1 MNISAKRI
9 FYLLFFSVLLA
20 SCSTPLTE
28 LIYLNGIETGKTYEK
43 GPQPEAYRIRP
54 NDQIFVQVISDDP
67 TNVAIFNLTNT
78 QMGSVSA
85 GSSTSSMELI
95 TYLVNEEGKIAFPQ
109 LGDLQVGGLTVEEVT
124 ATVQKGVNNY
134 LEGASVFVKLVNR
147 SITVLGEVI
156 QPGQKPMVKNQLTI
170 FEALGTAGGLN
181 DWGNR
186 KNIKL
191 IRETPAGKIVGEINL
206 LDPGVI
212 NSPYYYIVP
221 HDVIFV
227 EPDKKVYGAKTLPW
241 AAPLG
246 VATSLVSIALS
257 IVTLFRL

>member
-28 LIYLNGIETGKTYEK
+28 LIYLNGIETGKTYET

-54 NDQIFVQVISDDP
+54 NDQLFVQVISDDP

-78 QMGSVSA
+78 QLGSVSA

-124 ATVQKGVNNY
+124 VVIQKGVNRY
-134 LEGASVFVKLVNR
+134 LEGASIFVKLVNR
-147 SITVLGEVI
+147 SITVMGEVI
-156 QPGQKPMVKNQLTI
+156 QPGQKLMVKNQLTI
-170 FEALGTAGGLN
+170 FEALGAAGGLN

-191 IRETPAGKIVGEINL
+191 VRETPAGKLVGEINL

-221 HDVIFV
+221 HDVIVV

-257 IVTLFRL
+257 IITLFAL

>member
-1 MNISAKRI
+1 
-9 FYLLFFSVLLA
+9 
-20 SCSTPLTE
+20 
-28 LIYLNGIETGKTYEK
+28 
-43 GPQPEAYRIRP
+43 
-54 NDQIFVQVISDDP
+54 
-67 TNVAIFNLTNT
+67 
-78 QMGSVSA
+78 
-85 GSSTSSMELI
+85 MELI

-124 ATVQKGVNNY
+124 VVIQKGVNRY
-134 LEGASVFVKLVNR
+134 LEGASIFVKLVNR
-147 SITVLGEVI
+147 SITVMGEVI
-156 QPGQKPMVKNQLTI
+156 QPGQKLMVKNQLTI
-170 FEALGTAGGLN
+170 FEALGAAGGLN

-191 IRETPAGKIVGEINL
+191 VRETPAGKLVGEINL

-221 HDVIFV
+221 HDVIVV